1 MAQVQLQLRN
11 FQAAMSFSDSED
23 DAVSQF
29 AKTGLLLEEKQ
40 RKMQEEECRKLFAE
54 YRKRRM
60 QRRMLRRMANR
71 VVKMNEVGKS

>member
-29 AKTGLLLEEKQ
+29 AKTGLLLSEEQ
-40 RKMQEEECRKLFAE
+40 RKKQEEECRKL